1 MKKKMELNLNQIPS
15 QLRKDKTMHKTLLK
29 HLTMEA
35 YFTTSIDN
43 TVVRTELWLSIIG
56 QIISQLRIYQPLTR

>member
-1 MKKKMELNLNQIPS
+1 
-15 QLRKDKTMHKTLLK
+15 MHKALLK